1 MATRSPVTV
10 GRGAETALLERFLTH
25 CRESEG
31 VPDPSAATDTTGP
44 NPSTGP
50 DPDARAVLVL
60 GEAGIG
66 KSRLAGECAR
76 RAGALGL
83 AVLRGRGSA
92 STAAAPFRPL
102 AEALSS
108 HLRRTGPPQD
118 AELLPY
124 RAALSPVV
132 PEWRT
137 GEERGRPEQVTELAE
152 GLLRLLAAIGR
163 EAGCLLVLEDV
174 HDADP
179 GTLAVLEYLI
189 DNLAGLPVLL
199 MATLRPEP
207 GAAFELSQAAERR
220 RVATVLPL
228 GPLDGAELGEL
239 AAACLG
245 VPVDAVPAGVVA
257 RLAEVGGGNPYL
269 VEELLAD
276 MVGGGALRPEG
287 QGWRVVGDLAAT
299 VPAGVVR
306 AYAGR
311 AARLAPATREL
322 VVLAALLGPRFTVD
336 TLHLVTGRTER
347 RLFAELRELVEADLV
362 VSDLTVPDGYAFRH
376 ALVGEALAAGL
387 PAAERASVARRAA
400 AALCRNGPRGSS
412 TAKGARPP
420 APGSTERQ
428 HLAARLLEVAG
439 DPAGAALLHAG
450 AGRRALEAGAAGV
463 AVELLERA
471 HRLAA
476 GPDRAGVAESLVRAA
491 AEAGRLDRALELLGA
506 LPTAGAAAPSVE
518 CRADLHA
525 RLAWAALMAGRS
537 AEGAEQLAAAE
548 ELLGDRPEPAQRAA
562 LAVARGH
569 LALQPGRAELLPGTE
584 RRALLAAE
592 FAQQVGLPELACKAW
607 QLLAMLARER
617 GFDEADGCLARM
629 LAVAESSGLPHWR
642 FEALVRLGAN
652 AFMRRGEARI
662 LEEALAAARE
672 LGSPGREHRAES
684 LLAMYAVLTG
694 DPERAE
700 EIVAR
705 CLDATGRMRDL
716 ASHQYL
722 LLTAATLAGHR
733 GRAKE
738 MEERLLAFERAG
750 GGRSFLVPMMLGL
763 CRAVCALLREDRPL
777 AEAELAAAA
786 EWERGHPNVFYLTG
800 RYGLRPLLDV
810 LAGRAGRERY
820 AEVAAM
826 PAAELAWNRQFLVA
840 ADAVLLGREGRPA
853 EAELAVAELVR
864 GQDLFPTGGRL
875 ALRLVAEA
883 ALADGWGDPVGWLRG
898 AEEYFHALGAAAPA
912 GACRAL
918 LRRSGA
924 TVVQRRSGRERIPE
938 AVRARGVTLREY
950 EVFALLVDR
959 PGNRE
964 IAERLVISPRT
975 VEKHLASLLRKTGL
989 PDRAA
994 LHRLSAELA
1003 AEREA

>member
-10 GRGAETALLERFLTH
+10 GRSAETALLEGLLTS
-25 CRESEG
+25 CQEKRAEDG
-31 VPDPSAATDTTGP
+31 G
-44 NPSTGP
+44 
-50 DPDARAVLVL
+50 PDARAVLVL

-76 RAGALGL
+76 RAAARGV
-83 AVLRGRGSA
+83 AVLRGRGSP

-137 GEERGRPEQVTELAE
+137 GDGRGRPEQVTELAE

-163 EAGCLLVLEDV
+163 DAGCLLVLEDV

-199 MATLRPEP
+199 VATLRPEP

-228 GPLDGAELGEL
+228 GPLGGAELGEL

-245 VPVDAVPAGVVA
+245 VPVDAVPPGVVA
-257 RLAEVGGGNPYL
+257 RLAEVGDGNPYL

-287 QGWRVVGDLAAT
+287 AGWRVAGDLAAT

-311 AARLAPATREL
+311 AARLAPSTREL

-362 VSDLTVPDGYAFRH
+362 VSDATVPDGYAFRH

-387 PAAERASVARRAA
+387 PAAERAAVARRAA
-400 AALCRNGPRGSS
+400 AALGKAGSRGGGAKDPRPGGP
-412 TAKGARPP
+412 GARPP
-420 APGSTERQ
+420 GPESAERQ

-439 DPAGAALLHAG
+439 DAAGAARLHAG

-471 HRLAA
+471 HRLAVGA
-476 GPDRAGVAESLVRAA
+476 DRAAVTESLVRAS
-491 AEAGRLDRALELLGA
+491 AEAGRLDRALELLGT

-518 CRADLHA
+518 RRVDLHT
-525 RLAWAALMAGRS
+525 RLAWAALMAGRG
-537 AEGAEQLAAAE
+537 AEGAEQLAVAQ
-548 ELLGDRPEPAQRAA
+548 ELLGERPEPAQRAA

-592 FAQQVGLPELACKAW
+592 FAQQAVMPELACQAW

-629 LAVAESSGLPHWR
+629 LVVAESHGLPHWR

-652 AFMRRGEARI
+652 AFMRRGEART

-672 LGSPGREHRAES
+672 LGSPGREHRTEA

-694 DPERAE
+694 DPERAG

-705 CLDATGRMRDL
+705 CLDATGRMRDV

-750 GGRSFLVPMMLGL
+750 GGRSFLVPMMRGL
-763 CRAVCALLREDRPL
+763 CRAVCALLQEDRPL

-840 ADAVLLGREGRPA
+840 ADAVLLGREGRAA
-853 EAELAVAELVR
+853 EAERAVAELVR
-864 GQDLFPTGGRL
+864 RQDLFPTGARL

-898 AEEYFHALGAAAPA
+898 AEEYFHALGAGAPA

-924 TVVQRRSGRERIPE
+924 TVAQRRTGRDRIPE

-950 EVFALLVDR
+950 EVFALMVDR

-964 IAERLVISPRT
+964 IADRLVISPRT

-994 LHRLSAELA
+994 LHRLAAELA
-1003 AEREA
+1003 AAGEDG